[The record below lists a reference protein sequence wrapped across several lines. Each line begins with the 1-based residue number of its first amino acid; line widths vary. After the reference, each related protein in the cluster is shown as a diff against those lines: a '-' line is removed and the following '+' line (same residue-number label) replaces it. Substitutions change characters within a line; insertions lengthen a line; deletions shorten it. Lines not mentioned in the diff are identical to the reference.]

1 MLSERTIGYLLVA
14 LSGVGFGVLSI
25 LVKTAYSLGGDPFTI
40 LGVRFVLATI
50 LIWIIALRLDRPAL
64 RMDPRDIVYIA
75 LVGPLGVG
83 IGSMLYFSAL
93 TFVDASLYVAL
104 FYTYPA
110 VVNVASAIV
119 FREPLTLRQG
129 LALVITFAGVVLVT
143 GLLGQGQVNASVP
156 GILLGLATGAA
167 YAVYTLGMQ
176 RQLRRHPP
184 LAINAYL
191 LTFGTLSVLIVRPP
205 TQWSG
210 ALTLPVLAVI
220 ATMAVVCTIGPIV
233 LYLTGIR
240 RIGAGAA
247 SIVSN
252 MEPITTIVL
261 AVLLL
266 GEVLDPL
273 QMTGIVAVLGGVLIL
288 ETG

>member
-1 MLSERTIGYLLVA
+1 MVA

-25 LVKTAYSLGGDPFTI
+25 LVKTAYALGAEAFTI
-40 LGVRFVLATI
+40 LGLRFLLATAMIWLIAVRF
-50 LIWIIALRLDRPAL
+50 DRQAL
-64 RMDPRDIVYIA
+64 RMDPRDIAYIGII
-75 LVGPLGVG
+75 GPLGVG
-83 IGSMLYFSAL
+83 VGSMLYFSSL
-93 TFVDASLYVAL
+93 TLVDASLYVAL

-110 VVNVASAIV
+110 VVNLASALI
-119 FREPLTLRQG
+119 FREPLSARQIV
-129 LALVITFAGVVLVT
+129 ALIVTFAGVVLVT
-143 GLLGQGQVNASVP
+143 GLASQGVVNASP
-156 GILLGLATGAA
+156 LGIALSLATSAA

-191 LTFGTLSVLIVRPP
+191 LAFGTLSVLIVRPP
-205 TQWSG
+205 TQWTG
-210 ALTLPVLAVI
+210 TLDWPVLGVI
-220 ATMAVVCTIGPIV
+220 ALMAVFCTIGPII

-252 MEPITTIVL
+252 MEPITTIAL

-266 GEVLDPL
+266 GETLDPL
-273 QMTGIVAVLGGVLIL
+273 QIAGAAGVLGGVLLL

>member
-1 MLSERTIGYLLVA
+1 MLVA
-14 LSGVGFGVLSI
+14 LSGIGFGVLSI
-25 LVKTAYSLGGDPFTI
+25 LVKTAYSLGAEPFTI
-40 LGVRFVLATI
+40 LGVRFLLATAM
-50 LIWIIALRLDRPAL
+50 IWLIALRVDRQAL
-64 RMDPRDIVYIA
+64 RMAPRDIIYIA

-83 IGSMLYFSAL
+83 VGSMLYFSAL
-93 TFVDASLYVAL
+93 SLVDASLYVAL

-110 VVNVASAIV
+110 VVNVASAVV
-119 FREPLTLRQG
+119 FREPLGLRQVV
-129 LALVITFAGVVLVT
+129 ALVVTFAGVVLVT
-143 GLLGQGQVNASVP
+143 GLLSQGVVNASVP
-156 GILLGLATGAA
+156 GIALGLATGAA

-191 LTFGTLSVLIVRPP
+191 LTFGTLSVLLVRPP
-205 TQWSG
+205 TQWTG

-220 ATMAVVCTIGPIV
+220 AMMAVFCTIGPII

-252 MEPITTIVL
+252 MEPMTTIIL

-266 GEVLDPL
+266 GETLDPL
-273 QMTGIVAVLGGVLIL
+273 QMAGVAGVLGGVLLL